1 MNPILLLAKPWFL
14 ALSGGAAAFVLYK
27 KNKDQRGRIKEAR
40 LELLEQ
46 QRTIDRLRAEL
57 ARERHLRL
65 DDRGGDDG
73 RKQY

>member
-1 MNPILLLAKPWFL
+1 MNPILLLTKPWVL
-14 ALSGGAAAFVLYK
+14 ALGGSAAAFMLYK

-40 LELLEQ
+40 IELLEQ

-65 DDRGGDDG
+65 DD
-73 RKQY
+73 KQDRPY

>member
-1 MNPILLLAKPWFL
+1 MNPILLLTRPWVL
-14 ALSGGAAAFVLYK
+14 ALGGGAAAFMLYK
-27 KNKDQRGRIKEAR
+27 KNKDQRGRLKEAR

-65 DDRGGDDG
+65 DDKNNRP
-73 RKQY
+73 Y

>member
-1 MNPILLLAKPWFL
+1 MNPILLLTKPWVI
-14 ALSGGAAAFVLYK
+14 ALGGSAAAFLLYK

-57 ARERHLRL
+57 ARERHHRIE
-65 DDRGGDDG
+65 DKNNRP
-73 RKQY
+73 Y

>member
-1 MNPILLLAKPWFL
+1 MNPILLLTRPWVL
-14 ALSGGAAAFVLYK
+14 ALGGGAAAFMLYK

-57 ARERHLRL
+57 ARERHQRL
-65 DDRGGDDG
+65 DDKNNRP
-73 RKQY
+73 Y

>member
-1 MNPILLLAKPWFL
+1 MNPILLLTRPWVL
-14 ALSGGAAAFVLYK
+14 ALGGGAAAFMLYK

-57 ARERHLRL
+57 ARERHHRL
-65 DDRGGDDG
+65 DDKGNRP
-73 RKQY
+73 Y

>member
-1 MNPILLLAKPWFL
+1 MNPILLLTKPWVL
-14 ALSGGAAAFVLYK
+14 ALGGSAAAFMLYK

-40 LELLEQ
+40 IELLEQ

-65 DDRGGDDG
+65 DD
-73 RKQY
+73 KQERPY